1 MEPKYYNEEGK
12 VAVLCSPGYG
22 AGWSSWA
29 HNESVSLQAMFDPEI
44 VLWVL
49 AGKPGYYNEE
59 YFEKKYGGYIY
70 TGGMSDLVIEWLTP
84 GQKFRIREQDGN
96 EWLEFIDNI
105 EWIYA

>member
-1 MEPKYYNEEGK
+1 MDKVYNEEGK

-29 HNESVSLQAMFDPEI
+29 HNESVGLQALFDPEI
-44 VLWVL
+44 VQWVL
-49 AGKPGYYNEE
+49 DGKPGYYDEA

-70 TGGMSDLVIEWLTP
+70 TGGMYDLVIEWLTP

>member
-1 MEPKYYNEEGK
+1 MDKFYNEEGK

-29 HNESVSLQAMFDPEI
+29 HNESVGLQALFDPEI
-44 VLWVL
+44 VQWVL
-49 AGKPGYYNEE
+49 NGKPGNYDEA

-70 TGGMSDLVIEWLTP
+70 TGGMADLVIEWLTP

-96 EWLEFIDNI
+96 EWLEFIENI